1 MFLCHACVLMN
12 DLGFELGL
20 GPMFHV
26 IVLLYFCLK
35 CESFFGVVLLLF
47 PVLEIGE
54 WVGRGR

>member
-1 MFLCHACVLMN
+1 MFLCHAYVLMN

-20 GPMFHV
+20 GPMFV

-47 PVLEIGE
+47 PVLEIGKGM
-54 WVGRGR
+54 GRGR